1 MDPLNFK
8 QMDEKD
14 MLCQK
19 AQLDLLEHLSVYI
32 NNLRESMTRELIV
45 NGVKDEEMLKEKL
58 EKIKIEQAENHIDL
72 GLGTCPKLP
81 DSPVVS

>member
-58 EKIKIEQAENHIDL
+58 EKIKIEQLENHIDL
-72 GLGTCPKLP
+72 GVGKLP
-81 DSPVVS
+81 